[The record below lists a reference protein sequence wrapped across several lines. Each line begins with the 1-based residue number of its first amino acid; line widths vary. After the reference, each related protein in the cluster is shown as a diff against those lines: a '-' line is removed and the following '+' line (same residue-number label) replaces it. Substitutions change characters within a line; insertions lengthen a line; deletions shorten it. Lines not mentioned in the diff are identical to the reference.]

1 MKNILYTIIQCTWG
15 VIQTLIGF
23 ILFISN
29 FRKKHY
35 LYLGAIVT
43 EWNYSGCVSLGLFI
57 FISKDSGICKKGL
70 IVHEYGH
77 TIQSLILGFL
87 YVPIILIPSL
97 IWCGLPCFKN
107 YRKIKKISYYSMYA
121 ESWANSLG
129 ERVTGEKS
137 IR

>member
-1 MKNILYTIIQCTWG
+1 MKKFLYTIIQCTWG
-15 VIQTLIGF
+15 ILQTIIGL
-23 ILFISN
+23 ILFLVNI
-29 FRKKHY
+29 KKEHY
-35 LYLGAIVT
+35 NYLGAIVT

-57 FISKDSGICKKGL
+57 FISKDSGIYKKGL

-97 IWCGLPCFKN
+97 IWCGLPYFKN
-107 YRKIKKISYYSMYA
+107 YRKIKNVSYYSMYT

-129 ERVTGEKS
+129 ESITGEKS
-137 IR
+137 VR